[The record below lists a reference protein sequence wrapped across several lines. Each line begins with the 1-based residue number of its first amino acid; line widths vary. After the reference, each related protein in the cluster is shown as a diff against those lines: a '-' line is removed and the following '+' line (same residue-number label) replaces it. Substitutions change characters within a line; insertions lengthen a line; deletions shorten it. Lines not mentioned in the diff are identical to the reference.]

1 MADIHLN
8 NITLSAEHPGEM
20 LKCELEARGMSQK
33 DLAEAI
39 GKATPIIN
47 DIIKG
52 RRDINVEIAVLLEM
66 TLGNIS
72 AETWLNWQNAY
83 DLQKVRE
90 QEEIRRLQTNIST
103 WNTLKTLVN
112 VNYLKKRLGLG
123 KDISENVNRVF
134 AFLGVDTT
142 QQLEDKIHA
151 IRGAYFRKS
160 DNLQTDYVNLMTWMA
175 IVRHRSDELSLLSKF
190 STSNINKLIRALN
203 VILYENNDTISR
215 IEQLLANYGIKF
227 IVEKKLEKMPVD
239 GYSFWVGENPTIV
252 MTKRLNRIDN
262 FAFVLFHELGHIVLH
277 LLDPNNRAQDFIET
291 DVNARDEHK
300 NNDCEDEAN
309 KFAKDCIWGNIDHK
323 TLFGKVSN
331 PYTAS
336 NYLTMISDRLRI
348 NIGIVAGQYQFYC
361 SEKKLCANA
370 YAVCHKLT
378 QAIN

>member
-1 MADIHLN
+1 MADIQLN
-8 NITLSAEHPGEM
+8 NIALSADHPGEI

-66 TLGNIS
+66 TLDNIS

-83 DLQKVRE
+83 DLQKIRE
-90 QEEIRRLQTNIST
+90 QEEIRRLQTSIST

-112 VNYLKKRLGLG
+112 VNHLKKRLGLG
-123 KDISENVNRVF
+123 KDIGENVNRVF
-134 AFLGVDTT
+134 AFLGVDST
-142 QQLEDKIHA
+142 QQLEAKIHS
-151 IRGAYFRKS
+151 ISAYFRKS

-175 IVRHRSDELSLLSKF
+175 IVRHRSDELSLANKF
-190 STSNINKLIRALN
+190 SINCINKLTRALN
-203 VILYENNDTISR
+203 AILYENNNTISR

-227 IVEKKLEKMPVD
+227 MVEKKLEKMPVD

-277 LLDPNNRAQDFIET
+277 LLDSNNRVQDFIET
-291 DVNARDEHK
+291 DINTQDEHK
-300 NNDCEDEAN
+300 NNDYEAAAN

-323 TLFGKVSN
+323 TLFGKVTN
-331 PYTAS
+331 PYSAG
-336 NYLTMISDRLRI
+336 NYLTMISERLKI
-348 NIGIVAGQYQFYC
+348 NTGIVVGQYQFYC
-361 SEKKLCANA
+361 SEKKLCSNA
-370 YAVCHKLT
+370 YAVCYKLT
-378 QAIN
+378 QTIN

>member
-1 MADIHLN
+1 MADIQLN
-8 NITLSAEHPGEM
+8 NITLSADHPGEI

-66 TLGNIS
+66 TLDNIS

-83 DLQKVRE
+83 DLQKIRE
-90 QEEIRRLQTNIST
+90 QEEIRRLQTSIST

-112 VNYLKKRLGLG
+112 VNHLKKRLGLG
-123 KDISENVNRVF
+123 KDIGENVNRVF
-134 AFLGVDTT
+134 AFLGVDST
-142 QQLEDKIHA
+142 QQLEAKIHS
-151 IRGAYFRKS
+151 ISAYFRKS

-175 IVRHRSDELSLLSKF
+175 IVRHRSDELSLANKF
-190 STSNINKLIRALN
+190 SINCINKLTRALN
-203 VILYENNDTISR
+203 AILYENNNTISR

-277 LLDPNNRAQDFIET
+277 LLDSNNRVQDFIET
-291 DVNARDEHK
+291 DINTQDEHK
-300 NNDCEDEAN
+300 NNDYEAAAN

-323 TLFGKVSN
+323 TLFGKVTN
-331 PYTAS
+331 PYSAG
-336 NYLTMISDRLRI
+336 NYLTMISERLKI
-348 NIGIVAGQYQFYC
+348 NTGIVVGQYQFYC
-361 SEKKLCANA
+361 SEKKLCSNA
-370 YAVCHKLT
+370 YAVCYKLT
-378 QAIN
+378 QTIN

>member
-8 NITLSAEHPGEM
+8 NIALSADHPGEI

-33 DLAEAI
+33 DLSEAI

-66 TLGNIS
+66 TLDNIS

-83 DLQKVRE
+83 DLQKIRE
-90 QEEIRRLQTNIST
+90 QEEIRRLQTSIST

-112 VNYLKKRLGLG
+112 VNHLKKRLGLG
-123 KDISENVNRVF
+123 KDIGENVNRVF
-134 AFLGVDTT
+134 AFLGVDST
-142 QQLEDKIHA
+142 QQLEAKIHS
-151 IRGAYFRKS
+151 ISAYFRKS

-175 IVRHRSDELSLLSKF
+175 IVRHRSDELSLANKF
-190 STSNINKLIRALN
+190 SINCINKLTRVLN
-203 VILYENNDTISR
+203 AILYENNNTISR

-277 LLDPNNRAQDFIET
+277 LLDSNNRVQDFIET
-291 DVNARDEHK
+291 DVNTQDEHK
-300 NNDCEDEAN
+300 NNDYEAAAN

-323 TLFGKVSN
+323 TLFGKVTN
-331 PYTAS
+331 PYSAG
-336 NYLTMISDRLRI
+336 NYLTMISERLKI
-348 NIGIVAGQYQFYC
+348 NTGIVVGQYQFYC
-361 SEKKLCANA
+361 SEKKLCSNA

-378 QAIN
+378 QTIN

>member
-8 NITLSAEHPGEM
+8 NIALSADHPGEI

-66 TLGNIS
+66 TLDNIS

-83 DLQKVRE
+83 DLQKIRE
-90 QEEIRRLQTNIST
+90 QEEIRRLQTSIST

-112 VNYLKKRLGLG
+112 VNHLKKRLGLG
-123 KDISENVNRVF
+123 KNIGENVNRVF
-134 AFLGVDTT
+134 AFLGVDST
-142 QQLEDKIHA
+142 QQLDAKIHS
-151 IRGAYFRKS
+151 ISAYFRKS

-175 IVRHRSDELSLLSKF
+175 IVRHRSDELSLANKF
-190 STSNINKLIRALN
+190 SINCINKLTRALN
-203 VILYENNDTISR
+203 AILYENNNTISR

-277 LLDPNNRAQDFIET
+277 LLDSNNRVQDFIET
-291 DVNARDEHK
+291 DINTQDEHK
-300 NNDCEDEAN
+300 NNDYEAAAN

-323 TLFGKVSN
+323 TLFGKVTN
-331 PYTAS
+331 PYSAG
-336 NYLTMISDRLRI
+336 NYLTMISERLKI
-348 NIGIVAGQYQFYC
+348 NTGIVVGQYQFYC
-361 SEKKLCANA
+361 SEKKLCSNA
-370 YAVCHKLT
+370 YAVCYKLT
-378 QAIN
+378 QTIN

>member
-1 MADIHLN
+1 MADIQLN
-8 NITLSAEHPGEM
+8 NIALSADHPGEI

-66 TLGNIS
+66 TLDNIS

-83 DLQKVRE
+83 DLQKIRE
-90 QEEIRRLQTNIST
+90 QEEIRRLQTSIST

-112 VNYLKKRLGLG
+112 VNHLKKRLGLG
-123 KDISENVNRVF
+123 KDIGENVNRVF
-134 AFLGVDTT
+134 AFLGVDST
-142 QQLEDKIHA
+142 QQLEAKIHS
-151 IRGAYFRKS
+151 ISAYFRKS

-175 IVRHRSDELSLLSKF
+175 IVRHRSDELSLANKF
-190 STSNINKLIRALN
+190 SINCINKLTRALN
-203 VILYENNDTISR
+203 AILYENNNTISR

-277 LLDPNNRAQDFIET
+277 LLDSNNRVQDFIET
-291 DVNARDEHK
+291 DINTQDEHK
-300 NNDCEDEAN
+300 NNDYEAAAN

-361 SEKKLCANA
+361 SEKKLCSNA
-370 YAVCHKLT
+370 YAVCYKLT
-378 QAIN
+378 QTIN

>member
-8 NITLSAEHPGEM
+8 NIALSADHPGEI

-66 TLGNIS
+66 TLDNIS

-83 DLQKVRE
+83 DLQKIRE
-90 QEEIRRLQTNIST
+90 QEEIRRLQTSIST

-112 VNYLKKRLGLG
+112 VNHLKKRLGLG
-123 KDISENVNRVF
+123 KDIGENVNRVF
-134 AFLGVDTT
+134 AFLGVDST
-142 QQLEDKIHA
+142 QQLEAKIHS
-151 IRGAYFRKS
+151 ISAYFRKS

-175 IVRHRSDELSLLSKF
+175 IVRHRSDELSLANKF
-190 STSNINKLIRALN
+190 SINCINKLTRALN
-203 VILYENNDTISR
+203 AIMYENNNTISR

-227 IVEKKLEKMPVD
+227 IVENKLEKMPVD

-277 LLDPNNRAQDFIET
+277 LLDSNNRVQDFIET
-291 DVNARDEHK
+291 DVNTQDEHK
-300 NNDCEDEAN
+300 NNDYEAAAN
-309 KFAKDCIWGNIDHK
+309 KFAKDCIWGNINHK
-323 TLFGKVSN
+323 TLFGKVTN
-331 PYTAS
+331 PYSAG
-336 NYLTMISDRLRI
+336 NYLTMISERLKI
-348 NIGIVAGQYQFYC
+348 NIGIVVGQYQFYC
-361 SEKKLCANA
+361 SEKKLCSNA
-370 YAVCHKLT
+370 YAVCHKLIQT
-378 QAIN
+378 IN

>member
-8 NITLSAEHPGEM
+8 NIALSADHPGEI

-52 RRDINVEIAVLLEM
+52 RRGINVEIAVLLEM
-66 TLGNIS
+66 TLDNIS

-83 DLQKVRE
+83 DLQKIRE
-90 QEEIRRLQTNIST
+90 QEEIRRLQTSIST

-112 VNYLKKRLGLG
+112 VNHLKKRLGLG
-123 KDISENVNRVF
+123 KDIGENVNRVF
-134 AFLGVDTT
+134 AFLGVDST
-142 QQLEDKIHA
+142 QQLEAKIHSFS
-151 IRGAYFRKS
+151 AYFRKS

-175 IVRHRSDELSLLSKF
+175 IVRHRSDELLLANKF
-190 STSNINKLIRALN
+190 SINCINKLTRALN
-203 VILYENNDTISR
+203 AILYENNNTISR

-277 LLDPNNRAQDFIET
+277 LLDSNNRVQDFIET
-291 DVNARDEHK
+291 DINTQDEHK
-300 NNDCEDEAN
+300 NNDYEAAAN

-323 TLFGKVSN
+323 TLFGKVTN
-331 PYTAS
+331 PYSAG
-336 NYLTMISDRLRI
+336 NYLTMISERLKI
-348 NIGIVAGQYQFYC
+348 NTGIVVGQYQFYC
-361 SEKKLCANA
+361 SEKKLCSNA
-370 YAVCHKLT
+370 YAVCYKLT
-378 QAIN
+378 QTIN

>member
-8 NITLSAEHPGEM
+8 NIALSADHPGEI

-66 TLGNIS
+66 TLDNIS

-83 DLQKVRE
+83 DLQKIRE
-90 QEEIRRLQTNIST
+90 QEEIRRLQTSIST

-112 VNYLKKRLGLG
+112 VNHLKKRLGLG
-123 KDISENVNRVF
+123 KDIGENVNRVF
-134 AFLGVDTT
+134 AFLGVDST
-142 QQLEDKIHA
+142 QQLEAKIHS
-151 IRGAYFRKS
+151 ISAYFRKS

-175 IVRHRSDELSLLSKF
+175 IVRHRSDELSLANKF
-190 STSNINKLIRALN
+190 SINCINKLTRALN
-203 VILYENNDTISR
+203 AIMYENNNTISR

-227 IVEKKLEKMPVD
+227 IVENKLEKMPVD

-277 LLDPNNRAQDFIET
+277 LLDSNNRVQDFIET
-291 DVNARDEHK
+291 DVNTQDEHK
-300 NNDCEDEAN
+300 NNDYEAAAN
-309 KFAKDCIWGNIDHK
+309 KFAKDCIWGNIDHN
-323 TLFGKVSN
+323 TLFGKVTN
-331 PYTAS
+331 PYSAG
-336 NYLTMISDRLRI
+336 NYLTMISERLKI
-348 NIGIVAGQYQFYC
+348 NTGIVVGQYQFYC
-361 SEKKLCANA
+361 SEKKLCSNA

-378 QAIN
+378 QTIN

>member
-8 NITLSAEHPGEM
+8 NIALSADHPGEI

-66 TLGNIS
+66 TLDNIS

-83 DLQKVRE
+83 DLQKIRE
-90 QEEIRRLQTNIST
+90 QEEIRRLQTSIST

-112 VNYLKKRLGLG
+112 VNHLKKRLGLG
-123 KDISENVNRVF
+123 KDIGENVNRVF
-134 AFLGVDTT
+134 AFLGVDST
-142 QQLEDKIHA
+142 QQLEAKIHS
-151 IRGAYFRKS
+151 ISAYFRKS

-175 IVRHRSDELSLLSKF
+175 IVRHRSDELSLANKF
-190 STSNINKLIRALN
+190 SINCINKLTRALN
-203 VILYENNDTISR
+203 AILYENNNTISR

-277 LLDPNNRAQDFIET
+277 LLDSNNRVQDFIET
-291 DVNARDEHK
+291 DVNTQDEHK
-300 NNDCEDEAN
+300 NNDYEAAAN

-323 TLFGKVSN
+323 TLFGKVTN
-331 PYTAS
+331 PYSAG
-336 NYLTMISDRLRI
+336 NYLTMISERLKI
-348 NIGIVAGQYQFYC
+348 NTGIVVGQYQFYC
-361 SEKKLCANA
+361 SEKKLCSNA

-378 QAIN
+378 QTIN

>member
-8 NITLSAEHPGEM
+8 NIALSADHPGEI

-66 TLGNIS
+66 TLDNIS

-83 DLQKVRE
+83 DLQKIRE
-90 QEEIRRLQTNIST
+90 QEEIRRLQTSIST

-112 VNYLKKRLGLG
+112 VNHLKKRLGLG
-123 KDISENVNRVF
+123 KDICENVNRVF
-134 AFLGVDTT
+134 AFLGVDST
-142 QQLEDKIHA
+142 QQLEAKIHS
-151 IRGAYFRKS
+151 ISSYFRKS
-160 DNLQTDYVNLMTWMA
+160 DNLQTDYVNLMTWMT
-175 IVRHRSDELSLLSKF
+175 IVRHRSDELSLANKF
-190 STSNINKLIRALN
+190 STSSINKLTRALN
-203 VILYENNDTISR
+203 AILYDNSNTVSR

-277 LLDPNNRAQDFIET
+277 LSDFNNRVQDFIEA
-291 DVNARDEHK
+291 DVNARDENK
-300 NNDCEDEAN
+300 NNDCEDAAN
-309 KFAKDCIWGNIDHK
+309 KFAKECIWGNIDHK
-323 TLFGKVSN
+323 TLFAKISN

-336 NYLTMISDRLRI
+336 NYLTMISDRLKI
-348 NIGIVAGQYQFYC
+348 NIGIVVGQYQFYC
-361 SEKKLCANA
+361 SEKKLCSNA

-378 QAIN
+378 QTIN

>member
-8 NITLSAEHPGEM
+8 NIALSADHPGEI

-66 TLGNIS
+66 TLDNIS

-83 DLQKVRE
+83 DLQKIRE
-90 QEEIRRLQTNIST
+90 QEEIRRLQTSIST

-112 VNYLKKRLGLG
+112 VNHLKKRLGLG
-123 KDISENVNRVF
+123 KDIGENVNRVF
-134 AFLGVDTT
+134 AFLGVDST
-142 QQLEDKIHA
+142 QQLEAKIHS
-151 IRGAYFRKS
+151 ISAYFRKS
-160 DNLQTDYVNLMTWMA
+160 DNLQTDYVNLMTWIA
-175 IVRHRSDELSLLSKF
+175 IVRHRSDEMSLENKF
-190 STSNINKLIRALN
+190 SINCINKLTRALN
-203 VILYENNDTISR
+203 AILYENNNTISR

-277 LLDPNNRAQDFIET
+277 LLDSNNRVQDFIET
-291 DVNARDEHK
+291 DVNTQDEHK
-300 NNDCEDEAN
+300 NNDYEAAAN

-323 TLFGKVSN
+323 TLFGKVTN
-331 PYTAS
+331 PYSAG
-336 NYLTMISDRLRI
+336 NYLTMISERLKI
-348 NIGIVAGQYQFYC
+348 NTGIVVGQYQFYC
-361 SEKKLCANA
+361 SEKKLCSNA
-370 YAVCHKLT
+370 YAVCYKLT
-378 QAIN
+378 QTIN

>member
-8 NITLSAEHPGEM
+8 NIALSADHPGEI

-66 TLGNIS
+66 TLDNIS
-72 AETWLNWQNAY
+72 AEIWLNWQNAY
-83 DLQKVRE
+83 DLQKIRE
-90 QEEIRRLQTNIST
+90 QEEIRRLQTRIST

-112 VNYLKKRLGLG
+112 VNHLKKRLGLG

-134 AFLGVDTT
+134 AFLGVDST
-142 QQLEDKIHA
+142 QQLEAKIHS
-151 IRGAYFRKS
+151 ISSYFRKS
-160 DNLQTDYVNLMTWMA
+160 DNLQTDYVNLMTWMT
-175 IVRHRSDELSLLSKF
+175 IVRHRSDELSLSNKF
-190 STSNINKLIRALN
+190 SISSINKLTRALN
-203 VILYENNDTISR
+203 AILYDNSNTVSR

-227 IVEKKLEKMPVD
+227 ILEKKLEKMPVD

-277 LLDPNNRAQDFIET
+277 LLDFNNRVQDFIEA
-291 DVNARDEHK
+291 DVNARDENK
-300 NNDCEDEAN
+300 NNDCEDAAN
-309 KFAKDCIWGNIDHK
+309 KFAKECIWGNIDHK
-323 TLFGKVSN
+323 TLFAKISN

-336 NYLTMISDRLRI
+336 NYLTMISDRLKI
-348 NIGIVAGQYQFYC
+348 NIGIVVGQYQFYC
-361 SEKKLCANA
+361 SEKKLCSNA

-378 QAIN
+378 QTIN

>member
-8 NITLSAEHPGEM
+8 NIALSADHPGDI

-66 TLGNIS
+66 TLDNIS

-83 DLQKVRE
+83 DLQKIRE
-90 QEEIRRLQTNIST
+90 QEEIRRLQTSIST

-112 VNYLKKRLGLG
+112 VNHLKKRLGLG
-123 KDISENVNRVF
+123 KDIGENVNRVF
-134 AFLGVDTT
+134 AFLGVDST
-142 QQLEDKIHA
+142 QQLEAKIHS
-151 IRGAYFRKS
+151 ISAYFRKS

-175 IVRHRSDELSLLSKF
+175 IVRHRSDEMSLENKF
-190 STSNINKLIRALN
+190 SINCINKLTRALN
-203 VILYENNDTISR
+203 AILYENNNTISR

-262 FAFVLFHELGHIVLH
+262 FAFVLFHELGHIILH
-277 LLDPNNRAQDFIET
+277 LLDSNNRVQDFIET
-291 DVNARDEHK
+291 DANTQDEHK
-300 NNDCEDEAN
+300 NNDYEAAAN

-323 TLFGKVSN
+323 TLFGKVTN
-331 PYTAS
+331 PYSAG
-336 NYLTMISDRLRI
+336 NYLTMISERLKI
-348 NIGIVAGQYQFYC
+348 NTGIVVGQYQFYC
-361 SEKKLCANA
+361 SEKKLCSNA
-370 YAVCHKLT
+370 YAVCYKLT
-378 QAIN
+378 QTIN

>member
-8 NITLSAEHPGEM
+8 NIALSADHPGEI

-66 TLGNIS
+66 TLDNIS
-72 AETWLNWQNAY
+72 AEIWLNWQNAY
-83 DLQKVRE
+83 DLQKIRE
-90 QEEIRRLQTNIST
+90 QEEIRRLQTRIST

-112 VNYLKKRLGLG
+112 VNHLKKRLGLG

-134 AFLGVDTT
+134 AFLGVDST
-142 QQLEDKIHA
+142 QQLEAKIHS
-151 IRGAYFRKS
+151 ISSYFRKS
-160 DNLQTDYVNLMTWMA
+160 DNLQTDYVNLMTWMT
-175 IVRHRSDELSLLSKF
+175 IVRHRSDELSLSNKF
-190 STSNINKLIRALN
+190 SISSINKLTRALN
-203 VILYENNDTISR
+203 AILYDNSNTVSR

-227 IVEKKLEKMPVD
+227 ILEKKLEKMPVD

-277 LLDPNNRAQDFIET
+277 LLDSNNRVQDFIET

-300 NNDCEDEAN
+300 NNDCEDAAN
-309 KFAKDCIWGNIDHK
+309 KFAKECIWGNIDHK
-323 TLFGKVSN
+323 TLFAKISN

-336 NYLTMISDRLRI
+336 NYLTMISDRLKI
-348 NIGIVAGQYQFYC
+348 NVGIVVGQYQFYC
-361 SEKKLCANA
+361 SEKKLCFNA

-378 QAIN
+378 QTIN

>member
-8 NITLSAEHPGEM
+8 NIALSADHPGEI
-20 LKCELEARGMSQK
+20 LKCELEARGLSQK
-33 DLAEAI
+33 DLAESI

-52 RRDINVEIAVLLEM
+52 RRDINVEIAVLLEI
-66 TLGNIS
+66 TLDNIS

-83 DLQKVRE
+83 DLQKIRE
-90 QEEIRRLQTNIST
+90 QEEIRRLQTSIST

-112 VNYLKKRLGLG
+112 VNHLKKRLGLG
-123 KDISENVNRVF
+123 KDIGENVNRVF
-134 AFLGVDTT
+134 AFLGVDST
-142 QQLEDKIHA
+142 QQLDAKIHS
-151 IRGAYFRKS
+151 ISAYFRKS

-175 IVRHRSDELSLLSKF
+175 IVRHRSDELSLANKF
-190 STSNINKLIRALN
+190 SINCINKLTRALN
-203 VILYENNDTISR
+203 AILYENNNTISR

-277 LLDPNNRAQDFIET
+277 LLDSNNRVQDFIET
-291 DVNARDEHK
+291 DINTQDEHK
-300 NNDCEDEAN
+300 NNDYEAAAN

-323 TLFGKVSN
+323 ILFGKVTN
-331 PYTAS
+331 PYSAG
-336 NYLTMISDRLRI
+336 NYLTMISERLKI
-348 NIGIVAGQYQFYC
+348 NTGIVVGQYQFYC
-361 SEKKLCANA
+361 SEKKLCSNA
-370 YAVCHKLT
+370 YAVCYKLT
-378 QAIN
+378 QTIN

>member
-1 MADIHLN
+1 MADIHIN
-8 NITLSAEHPGEM
+8 NITLSAEHPGEI
-20 LKCELEARGMSQK
+20 LRCELEARGISQK

-52 RRDINVEIAVLLEM
+52 RRDINVEVAVLLEIA
-66 TLGNIS
+66 LGNIT

-83 DLQKVRE
+83 DLQKIRE
-90 QEEIRRLQTNIST
+90 QDEIRRLQTSIST

-112 VNYLKKRLGLG
+112 VNHLKKRLGLG
-123 KDISENVNRVF
+123 KDISENVNKVF
-134 AFLGVDTT
+134 IFLGVDST
-142 QQLEDKIHA
+142 QQLEAKIHS
-151 IRGAYFRKS
+151 ISAYFRKS

-175 IVRHRSDELSLLSKF
+175 IVRHRSDELSLANKF
-190 STSNINKLIRALN
+190 SINCINKLTRALN
-203 VILYENNDTISR
+203 AILYENNNTISR

-277 LLDPNNRAQDFIET
+277 LLDPDNRVHDFIET
-291 DVNARDEHK
+291 DVNTRDEHK
-300 NNDCEDEAN
+300 NNDYEAAAN

-323 TLFGKVSN
+323 TLFGKVTN
-331 PYTAS
+331 PYSAC
-336 NYLTMISDRLRI
+336 NYLTMISERLKI
-348 NIGIVAGQYQFYC
+348 NTGIVVGQYQYYC
-361 SEKKLCANA
+361 SEKKLCSNA

-378 QAIN
+378 QTIN

>member
-8 NITLSAEHPGEM
+8 NIALSSDHPGEI

-66 TLGNIS
+66 TLDNIS

-83 DLQKVRE
+83 DLQKIRE
-90 QEEIRRLQTNIST
+90 QEEMRRLQTSIST

-112 VNYLKKRLGLG
+112 VNHLKKRLGLG
-123 KDISENVNRVF
+123 KDIGENVNRVF
-134 AFLGVDTT
+134 AFLGVDST
-142 QQLEDKIHA
+142 QQLEAKIHS
-151 IRGAYFRKS
+151 ISAYFRKS

-175 IVRHRSDELSLLSKF
+175 IVRHRSDELSLANKF
-190 STSNINKLIRALN
+190 SINCINKLTRALN
-203 VILYENNDTISR
+203 AILYENNNTISR

-227 IVEKKLEKMPVD
+227 IVEKKLDKMPVD

-277 LLDPNNRAQDFIET
+277 LLDSNNRVQDFIET
-291 DVNARDEHK
+291 DINPQDEHK
-300 NNDCEDEAN
+300 NNDYEAAAN

-323 TLFGKVSN
+323 TLFGKVTN
-331 PYTAS
+331 PYSAS
-336 NYLTMISDRLRI
+336 NYLTMISERLKI
-348 NIGIVAGQYQFYC
+348 NTGIVVGQYQFYC
-361 SEKKLCANA
+361 SEKKLCSNA
-370 YAVCHKLT
+370 YAVCYKLT
-378 QAIN
+378 QTIN

>member
-8 NITLSAEHPGEM
+8 NIALSADHPGEI

-66 TLGNIS
+66 TLDNIS

-83 DLQKVRE
+83 DLQKIRE
-90 QEEIRRLQTNIST
+90 QEEIRRLQTRIST

-112 VNYLKKRLGLG
+112 VNHLKKRLGLG

-134 AFLGVDTT
+134 AFLGVDST
-142 QQLEDKIHA
+142 QQLEAKIHS
-151 IRGAYFRKS
+151 ISSYFRKS
-160 DNLQTDYVNLMTWMA
+160 DNLQTDYVNLMTWMT
-175 IVRHRSDELSLLSKF
+175 IVRHRSDELSLSNKF
-190 STSNINKLIRALN
+190 SISSINKLTRALN
-203 VILYENNDTISR
+203 AILYDNSNTVSR

-277 LLDPNNRAQDFIET
+277 LLDFNNRVQDFIEA
-291 DVNARDEHK
+291 DVNARDENK
-300 NNDCEDEAN
+300 NNDCEDAAN
-309 KFAKDCIWGNIDHK
+309 KFAKECIWGNIDHK
-323 TLFGKVSN
+323 TLFAKISN

-336 NYLTMISDRLRI
+336 NYLTMISDRLKI
-348 NIGIVAGQYQFYC
+348 NIGIVVGQYQFYC
-361 SEKKLCANA
+361 SEKKLCSNA

-378 QAIN
+378 QTIN

>member
-8 NITLSAEHPGEM
+8 NIALSADHPGEI

-66 TLGNIS
+66 TLDNIS

-83 DLQKVRE
+83 DLQKIRE
-90 QEEIRRLQTNIST
+90 QEEIRRLQTSIST

-112 VNYLKKRLGLG
+112 VNHLKKRLGLG
-123 KDISENVNRVF
+123 KDIGENVNRVF
-134 AFLGVDTT
+134 AFLGVDST
-142 QQLEDKIHA
+142 QQLEAKIHS
-151 IRGAYFRKS
+151 ISAYFRKS

-175 IVRHRSDELSLLSKF
+175 IVRHRSDELSLANKF
-190 STSNINKLIRALN
+190 SINCINKLTMALN
-203 VILYENNDTISR
+203 AIMYENNNTISR

-227 IVEKKLEKMPVD
+227 IVENKLEKMPVD

-277 LLDPNNRAQDFIET
+277 LLDSNNRVHDFIET
-291 DVNARDEHK
+291 DVNTQDEHK
-300 NNDCEDEAN
+300 NNDYEAAAN
-309 KFAKDCIWGNIDHK
+309 KFAKDCIWGNINHK
-323 TLFGKVSN
+323 TLFGKVTN
-331 PYTAS
+331 PYSAG
-336 NYLTMISDRLRI
+336 NYLTMISERLKI
-348 NIGIVAGQYQFYC
+348 NIGIVVGQYQFYC
-361 SEKKLCANA
+361 SEKKLCSNA
-370 YAVCHKLT
+370 YAVCHKLIQT
-378 QAIN
+378 IN

>member
-8 NITLSAEHPGEM
+8 NIALSADHPGEI

-52 RRDINVEIAVLLEM
+52 RRDINVEVAVLLEM
-66 TLGNIS
+66 ALDNIS

-83 DLQKVRE
+83 DLQKIRE
-90 QEEIRRLQTNIST
+90 QEEIRRLQTSIST

-112 VNYLKKRLGLG
+112 VNHLKKRLGLG

-134 AFLGVDTT
+134 AFLGVDST
-142 QQLEDKIHA
+142 QQLEAKIHS
-151 IRGAYFRKS
+151 ISAYFRKS

-175 IVRHRSDELSLLSKF
+175 IVRHRSDELSLANKF
-190 STSNINKLIRALN
+190 SIDCINKLTKAIN
-203 VILYENNDTISR
+203 TILYENINTLSR

-227 IVEKKLEKMPVD
+227 IKEEKLEKMPVD

-277 LLDPNNRAQDFIET
+277 LFDPNNRVQDFIET
-291 DVNARDEHK
+291 DVNVRDEHK
-300 NNDCEDEAN
+300 NNNYEDAAN
-309 KFAKDCIWGNIDHK
+309 KFAKDCIWGNIDYK
-323 TLFGKVSN
+323 TLFSKVSN
-331 PYTAS
+331 PYSAS
-336 NYLTMISDRLRI
+336 NYLTMISDRLKI
-348 NIGIVAGQYQFYC
+348 NTGIVVGQYQYYC
-361 SEKKLCANA
+361 SEKKLCSNA
-370 YAVCHKLT
+370 YAVCYKLT
-378 QAIN
+378 QKIN

>member
-8 NITLSAEHPGEM
+8 NIALSADHPGEI

-66 TLGNIS
+66 TLDNIS

-83 DLQKVRE
+83 DLQKIRE
-90 QEEIRRLQTNIST
+90 QEEIRRLQTSIST

-112 VNYLKKRLGLG
+112 VNHLKKRLGLG
-123 KDISENVNRVF
+123 KDICENVNRVF
-134 AFLGVDTT
+134 AFLGVDST
-142 QQLEDKIHA
+142 QQLEAKIHS
-151 IRGAYFRKS
+151 ISSYFRKS
-160 DNLQTDYVNLMTWMA
+160 DNLQTDYVNLMTWMT
-175 IVRHRSDELSLLSKF
+175 IVRHRSDELSLANKF
-190 STSNINKLIRALN
+190 SISSINKLTRALN
-203 VILYENNDTISR
+203 AILYDNSNTVSR

-277 LLDPNNRAQDFIET
+277 LLDFNNRVQDFIEA
-291 DVNARDEHK
+291 DVNARDENK
-300 NNDCEDEAN
+300 NNDCEDAAN
-309 KFAKDCIWGNIDHK
+309 KFAKECIWGNIDHK
-323 TLFGKVSN
+323 TLFAKISN

-336 NYLTMISDRLRI
+336 NYLTMISDQLKI
-348 NIGIVAGQYQFYC
+348 NIGIVVGQYQFYC
-361 SEKKLCANA
+361 SEKKLCSNA

-378 QAIN
+378 QTIN

>member
-1 MADIHLN
+1 MADIQLN
-8 NITLSAEHPGEM
+8 NIALSADHPGEI

-66 TLGNIS
+66 TLDNIS

-83 DLQKVRE
+83 DLQKIRE
-90 QEEIRRLQTNIST
+90 QEEIRCLQTSIST

-112 VNYLKKRLGLG
+112 VNHLKKRLGLG
-123 KDISENVNRVF
+123 KDIGENVNRVF
-134 AFLGVDTT
+134 AFLGVDST
-142 QQLEDKIHA
+142 QQLEAKIHS
-151 IRGAYFRKS
+151 ISAYFRKS

-175 IVRHRSDELSLLSKF
+175 IVRHRSDELSLANKF
-190 STSNINKLIRALN
+190 SINCINKLTRALN
-203 VILYENNDTISR
+203 AILYENNNTISR

-277 LLDPNNRAQDFIET
+277 LLDSNNRVQDFIET
-291 DVNARDEHK
+291 DINTQDEHK
-300 NNDCEDEAN
+300 NNDYEAAAN

-323 TLFGKVSN
+323 TLFGKVTN
-331 PYTAS
+331 PYSAG

-348 NIGIVAGQYQFYC
+348 NIGIVVGQYQFYC
-361 SEKKLCANA
+361 SEKKLCSNA

-378 QAIN
+378 QTIN